1 MKRTKWLI
9 LCLVLCMAA
18 SLGGTIAYLTDTDG
32 DVNVMTLGNVGIN
45 LIEEERNG
53 DGLAGFSDDKM
64 MLPIVGEL
72 GNDGLYG
79 LPSNP
84 NFLDKIVRVESTGSN
99 ANAYLRVY
107 IGLPSALRNVAN
119 TGLDA
124 LHMLTGE
131 GISLP
136 GSNEAGT
143 WNQLR
148 VENTIIDGVPFEM
161 HCFEYQKL
169 LTPGELTP
177 PVITGLW
184 LDSFLDN
191 DHTEPFRYVMTVD
204 GQQVPLD
211 YDFSVGLQVPVLVQA
226 VQADG
231 FTSAEQ
237 AFIAANMD
245 TPDFDKL
252 LDIHGGS
259 NGGNNNSGNGGG
271 GIGEVLKTLLD
282 RIATAL
288 GAGEDRADIV
298 LNTNSLVLDD
308 PNFVSQ
314 LDAMTNGSEIN
325 IQPISP
331 DGSTVVVDL
340 GKTSLPKNVILT
352 AVTGQSLVI
361 TGEDLD

>member
-79 LPSNP
+79 LPNNP

-148 VENTIIDGVPFEM
+148 VENAIIDGVPFEM

-191 DHTEPFRYVMTVD
+191 DVMTVD
-204 GQQVPLD
+204 AQQFPLD

-252 LDIHGGS
+252 LDIQGGS
-259 NGGNNNSGNGGG
+259 NGSDNNDGNGGG
-271 GIGEVLKTLLD
+271 GIDGVLKTLLD

-288 GAGEDRADIV
+288 GAGEDRVDIEV
-298 LNTNSLVLDD
+298 KTNSLVLDD
-308 PNFVSQ
+308 PDFAGQ
-314 LDAMTNGSEIN
+314 LNAMTNAFGANAEIN

-331 DGSTVVVDL
+331 DGSTVVVEL
-340 GKTSLPKNVILT
+340 GKTALPKNVTLT
-352 AVTGQSLVI
+352 AATGQSLVI
-361 TGEDLD
+361 TGEDFD